1 MDKFKSEKKASQEKA
16 LRLQQEKLEAQ
27 RAAMSPE
34 DRVKADKRARRFK
47 FGLIA
52 LAVSFALIIAI
63 GMFSDSETSET
74 SSSPAVAS
82 DNSGVNW
89 SNYAPTVKTR
99 IEGFIQSADCSN
111 LQKEFD
117 IADQNNAAQ
126 RNRVGTGNAELMG
139 YIDSSMRK
147 LDCY

>member
-1 MDKFKSEKKASQEKA
+1 MDKYKAEKKASQEKA
-16 LRLQQEKLEAQ
+16 LRLQQEKAEAL

-34 DRVKADKRARRFK
+34 DRVKADKRARRLK

-52 LAVSFALIIAI
+52 MAVSFALILAI
-63 GMFSDSETSET
+63 GIFTDSETSET

-89 SNYAPTVKTR
+89 SNYSPTVKTR

-126 RNRVGTGNAELMG
+126 RNRVGTGTAELMG

>member
-1 MDKFKSEKKASQEKA
+1 M
-16 LRLQQEKLEAQ
+16 
-27 RAAMSPE
+27 
-34 DRVKADKRARRFK
+34 
-47 FGLIA
+47 
-52 LAVSFALIIAI
+52 SFALIIAI

-89 SNYAPTVKTR
+89 SNYSPTVKTR